1 MGMAMNRRDD
11 RGFTLVELMI
21 VVVIAAIL
29 VTVAVPGFRNVIL
42 SNSVTSKVNELVGAM
57 QIARNEA
64 VTRNT
69 RVTLCPMDAD
79 DPAECDDGGSF
90 QDGWI
95 VFNDLNDDETVDV
108 GDGEEI
114 FAAST
119 GTAEEM
125 IFDPEGLVVDF
136 RADGTA
142 VDGGGVTLTVCREEF
157 ASQLVLE
164 STGRAVASKL
174 DACP

>member
-1 MGMAMNRRDD
+1 
-11 RGFTLVELMI
+11 
-21 VVVIAAIL
+21 
-29 VTVAVPGFRNVIL
+29 
-42 SNSVTSKVNELVGAM
+42 
-57 QIARNEA
+57 
-64 VTRNT
+64 
-69 RVTLCPMDAD
+69 MDAD
-79 DPAECDDGGSF
+79 DPEECDDGGSF

-119 GTAEEM
+119 GAASEM
-125 IFDPEGLVVDF
+125 TFDPEGLTVDF